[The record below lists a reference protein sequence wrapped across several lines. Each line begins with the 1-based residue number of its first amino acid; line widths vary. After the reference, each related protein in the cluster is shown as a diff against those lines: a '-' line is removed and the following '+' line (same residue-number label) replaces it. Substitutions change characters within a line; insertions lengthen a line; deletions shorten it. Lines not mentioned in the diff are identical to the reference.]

1 MHIDIFLGKLAYN
14 YLYICFKGQNMMILN
29 DIVDKLKDVL
39 SESSIGKK
47 VFDKHV
53 AEALGI
59 PQGTFASMKKRNS
72 IPYAEILEFCALKK
86 ISVNWLFFDQAVDML
101 KEETEKFF
109 QVRYFSDIRASAG
122 GGAEV
127 FDENYETISIDEKIM
142 HNMVGM
148 GNTELEAI
156 HVDGESMEPTLQD
169 GSIVFLDRTQTDINK
184 NGIFVASTTGG
195 LFIKRIQQRA
205 DGMIELISDNSMYP
219 PQAISPEEVTIVG
232 KVVGNIESL

>member
-1 MHIDIFLGKLAYN
+1 MSYFLRKKAYN
-14 YLYICFKGQNMMILN
+14 MTYKDKKGVKMVVLGEVI
-29 DIVDKLKDVL
+29 DKLKDVL
-39 SESSIGKK
+39 SESSIGTK
-47 VFDKHV
+47 VFDKDV
-53 AEALGI
+53 ATALHI
-59 PQGTFASMKKRNS
+59 PQATFATMKKRNS
-72 IPYAEILEFCALKK
+72 IPYEEILEFCALKK

-122 GGAEV
+122 GGAYG
-127 FDENYETISIDEKIM
+127 FDEEDHEMISIDEKIM

-169 GSIVFLDRTQTDINK
+169 GSIVFVDRTQTNINK
-184 NGIFVASTTGG
+184 NGIFIASTTGG
-195 LFIKRIQQRA
+195 LFIKRIQQRV
-205 DGMIELISDNSMYP
+205 DGMVELISDNSMYP
-219 PQAISPEEVTIVG
+219 PQAIDPNEVTIIG

>member
-1 MHIDIFLGKLAYN
+1 MLILGDI
-14 YLYICFKGQNMMILN
+14 IE
-29 DIVDKLKDVL
+29 KLKDVI
-39 SESSIGKK
+39 SESAVGKK
-47 VFDKHV
+47 VFDKDV
-53 AEALGI
+53 AGALNI
-59 PQGTFASMKKRNS
+59 PQATFATMKKRNS
-72 IPYAEILEFCALKK
+72 IPYEEILEFCALKK

-127 FDENYETISIDEKIM
+127 FDENFETITLDEKIM

-169 GSIVFLDRTQTDINK
+169 GSIVFVDRTQTDIGK
-184 NGIFVASTTGG
+184 NGIFIASTTGG

-219 PQAISPEEVTIVG
+219 PQAVASDEVMIIG

>member
-1 MHIDIFLGKLAYN
+1 MVVLGEV
-14 YLYICFKGQNMMILN
+14 I
-29 DIVDKLKDVL
+29 DKLKDVL
-39 SESSIGKK
+39 SESSIGSK
-47 VFDKHV
+47 VFDKDV
-53 AEALGI
+53 ATALNI
-59 PQGTFASMKKRNS
+59 PQATFATMKKRNS
-72 IPYAEILEFCALKK
+72 IPYEEILEFCALKK

-122 GGAEV
+122 GGAYG
-127 FDENYETISIDEKIM
+127 FDEEIHEMISIDKKIM
-142 HNMVGM
+142 HNMVGL

-169 GSIVFLDRTQTDINK
+169 GSIVFVDRMQTNINK
-184 NGIFVASTTGG
+184 NGIFIASTTGG

-205 DGMIELISDNSMYP
+205 DGMIELISDNNMYP
-219 PQAISPEEVTIVG
+219 AQAISADEVTIIG

>member
-1 MHIDIFLGKLAYN
+1 MFIFTDVIERLKL
-14 YLYICFKGQNMMILN
+14 
-29 DIVDKLKDVL
+29 VL
-39 SESSIGKK
+39 SESIMGRK
-47 VFDKHV
+47 VFDKDV
-53 AEALGI
+53 ADVLNI
-59 PQGTFASMKKRNS
+59 SSSTFATMKKRNS
-72 IPYAEILEFCALKK
+72 IPYEEILEFCAIKK

-109 QVRYFSDIRASAG
+109 RVRYFADIRASAG

-127 FDENYETISIDEKIM
+127 FDENYETITIDEKIM
-142 HNMVGM
+142 HNMVGL

-169 GSIVFLDRTQTDINK
+169 GSIVFIDRSQTDIGK
-184 NGIFVASTTGG
+184 NGIFIASTTGG
-195 LFIKRIQQRA
+195 LFIKRIQRRA

-219 PQAISPEEVTIVG
+219 PQIISPEEVTIVG

>member
-1 MHIDIFLGKLAYN
+1 MLILSDVIERLKIVISENMLGKK
-14 YLYICFKGQNMMILN
+14 IF
-29 DIVDKLKDVL
+29 DKDVADAL
-39 SESSIGKK
+39 SISSSS
-47 VFDKHV
+47 
-53 AEALGI
+53 
-59 PQGTFASMKKRNS
+59 FATMKKRNS
-72 IPYAEILEFCALKK
+72 IPYEEILEFCAIKK

-101 KEETEKFF
+101 KAETEKFF
-109 QVRYFSDIRASAG
+109 QVRYFSELRASAG
-122 GGAEV
+122 GGADV
-127 FDENYETISIDEKIM
+127 FDENFETISIDEKIM

-169 GSIVFLDRTQTDINK
+169 GSIVFLDRTQTDISK
-184 NGIFVASTTGG
+184 NGIFIAATTGG

-219 PQAISPEEVTIVG
+219 AQDISPTEVTIVG